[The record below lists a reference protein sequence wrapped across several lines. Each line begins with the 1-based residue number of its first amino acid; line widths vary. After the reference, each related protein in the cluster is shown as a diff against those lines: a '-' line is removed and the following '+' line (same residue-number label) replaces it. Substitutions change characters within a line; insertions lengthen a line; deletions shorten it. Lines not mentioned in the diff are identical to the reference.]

1 MVKCL
6 TRYLLAG
13 RALPA
18 RQYRALELGQ
28 DEFLHLGRLVT
39 FHQRLDPWLV
49 LVGRTDRNQIDVR
62 PLRILAKDR
71 VLDGIQSC
79 LGRVGGV
86 DPRGACAASFF
97 IILIFWGL
105 SVMPE
110 ICVLKPPPSFSLMPS
125 LPRSRSRPPP
135 P

>member
-49 LVGRTDRNQIDVR
+49 PVGRTDRNRRDVR
-62 PLRILAKDR
+62 RGR
-71 VLDGIQSC
+71 VLARDGVLDRMKPR
-79 LGRVGGV
+79 LGRVVGV
-86 DPRGACAASFF
+86 D
-97 IILIFWGL
+97 
-105 SVMPE
+105 
-110 ICVLKPPPSFSLMPS
+110 
-125 LPRSRSRPPP
+125 SRSSDIVECTWRLRRIDFD
-135 P
+135 